1 MQAKNPK
8 FSPARRELLESLDRE
23 LRQASGLGTVFS
35 ETVASRLGLSPT
47 DLECLDMVMLG
58 ERVTAGDLAK
68 ATGLTTGAVTGII
81 DRLEKAGFARR
92 ERDPEDRRRVYVRGD
107 PAAAHA
113 AMPYYQSLS
122 EAMAKMLERYSDE
135 EIAFLV
141 DYFAR
146 ARQVM
151 AGQLEK
157 LAGGNTRSSDRLAA
171 EESR

>member
-1 MQAKNPK
+1 MQAKNRVK
-8 FSPARRELLESLDRE
+8 GEKRRALLESLDRE
-23 LRQASGLGTVFS
+23 LRQSSGLGVVFS
-35 ETVASRLGLSPT
+35 ETVARRLGLSPT
-47 DLECLDMVMLG
+47 DLECLDMVILG
-58 ERVTAGDLAK
+58 ERVTAGDLART
-68 ATGLTTGAVTGII
+68 TGLTTGAVTGII

-122 EAMAKMLERYSDE
+122 EAMARMLERYSDDQ
-135 EIAFLV
+135 IAFLV

-146 ARQVM
+146 AREVM

-157 LAGGNTRSSDRLAA
+157 LAGGNMRPSDRLAA
-171 EESR
+171 EEPG

>member
-1 MQAKNPK
+1 MQAK
-8 FSPARRELLESLDRE
+8 SRARGERRRALLESLDRE
-23 LRQASGLGTVFS
+23 IRQSSGLGVVFS
-35 ETVASRLGLSPT
+35 ETIARRLGLSPT

-58 ERVTAGDLAK
+58 ERVTAGDLAR

-113 AMPYYQSLS
+113 AMPYYQSLAQ
-122 EAMAKMLERYSDE
+122 AMARMLERYSDE

-141 DYFAR
+141 DYFGRAR
-146 ARQVM
+146 AVM
-151 AGQLEK
+151 ADELEK
-157 LAGGNTRSSDRLAA
+157 LADGKAGSSDRLTAK
-171 EESR
+171 EPR